1 MSSKLLL
8 ALLGGALAVALLRG
22 VVAQDDGEKENSG
35 EPLKCLSMAS
45 VRSTKIIDD
54 STVLFCQGRGRVYL
68 NRLERECVG
77 LARNG
82 KFTFQ
87 VQTGAR
93 HARLCAT
100 DSITVLERTGRGFN
114 WRLGS
119 FEEISR
125 EQADTFVLGPNRA
138 VTSTPVD
145 LPQDGKS
152 PAPAE
157 QPPVRPRQP
166 TR

>member
-1 MSSKLLL
+1 MGSKLLL
-8 ALLGGALAVALLRG
+8 ALVGGVLTLAAAHYAA
-22 VVAQDDGEKENSG
+22 AQDDDGEEIAA

-54 STVLFCQGRGRVYL
+54 RTVLFFQGRGRVYL

-100 DSITVLERTGRGFN
+100 DTITVLERTGRGFN
-114 WRLGS
+114 CGLGL

-125 EQADTFVLGPNRA
+125 EEADSFLLGPNRA
-138 VTSTPVD
+138 VTSAPVE
-145 LPQDGKS
+145 LPPS
-152 PAPAE
+152 VPAAPAPSPE
-157 QPPVRPRQP
+157 PQ
-166 TR
+166 